1 MAAPRRPPRLAAAA
15 ARAAA
20 LPAYTLYGDAAAAPL
35 PEALHVETV
44 AHRSR
49 SHGWEIRDH
58 RHAALYQLLVIRSG
72 EVLAR
77 LDGRVVAVSGPCAIT
92 VPALAAHGFRFSP
105 DIDGTVFTIAEPHV
119 AALAAAVPGWSAA
132 LLQLRAVAAVGAAV
146 LDAAAA
152 LRDDYARH
160 DRWRTPAVDA
170 GLRRL
175 LVELARA
182 LPADAAADDGA
193 PPRPLRHVQA
203 YRALVDAQY
212 RRQPTLGEL
221 AAQIG
226 ITPTQLNRCC
236 RRVLGRSAL
245 AVLHAR
251 LLLEAQRE
259 LRYTALSVKEVALG
273 LGFADAGY
281 FTRFFRRG
289 TGCTPSAWRAAA

>member
-1 MAAPRRPPRLAAAA
+1 MAAPRRPPRRAAAA
-15 ARAAA
+15 PRAAA
-20 LPAYTLYGDAAAAPL
+20 LPAYTLYGDPRATPL
-35 PEALHVETV
+35 PEVLHAETV
-44 AHRSR
+44 AYRSR
-49 SHGWEIRDH
+49 LHDWQIRVH
-58 RHAALYQLLVIRSG
+58 RHAALFQILVIRSG
-72 EVLAR
+72 DVEAR
-77 LDGRVVAVSGPCAIT
+77 LDGRVVALAGPCAIT

-105 DIDGTVFTIAEPHV
+105 DVDGTVFTIAEQHV
-119 AALAAAVPGWSAA
+119 AQLGAGAPGWDAA
-132 LLQLRAVAAVGAAV
+132 LLRLRAVADVGAAV
-146 LDAAAA
+146 IDAAAA

-160 DRWRTPAVDA
+160 DRWRMPAVDA

-182 LPADAAADDGA
+182 LPADAGADESA

-212 RRQPTLGEL
+212 RRQPRLGEL
-221 AAQIG
+221 AAQVG

-236 RRVLGRSAL
+236 RRVLGHSAL

-259 LRYTALSVKEVALG
+259 LRYTALSVKEIALG

-281 FTRFFRRG
+281 FTRFFRRA
-289 TGCTPSAWRAAA
+289 TGSTPSAWRVAA